1 MPHER
6 GKKKKAAAVENI
18 LNEVE
23 IPSFGFFQSFFS
35 PIKAFTKSFVYLKIQ
50 CFF

>member
-1 MPHER
+1 MKEA
-6 GKKKKAAAVENI
+6 KKKKAAAVENI

-23 IPSFGFFQSFFS
+23 IPSFVFFFQSFFS
-35 PIKAFTKSFVYLKIQ
+35 PIKAFTKSFVYMKIQ

>member
-1 MPHER
+1 MKEA
-6 GKKKKAAAVENI
+6 KKKKAAAVQNI